1 MNAPIIELN
10 WTFVMVLC
18 NIAILYFILKR
29 FFFEKIRNFMLAREN
44 TIRDAFDSAEAANRT
59 AVEKLESYNRRIA
72 QVETEGR
79 EIIRKAKAKAD
90 VQAKNIL
97 DEASAK
103 AGEML
108 RDAEKEI
115 ERQRI
120 KAVAEMKE
128 EIGMLAIMA
137 AEKIL
142 EKNLER
148 PADQD
153 EMIDKII
160 KEAGTTGWQS

>member
-44 TIRDAFDSAEAANRT
+44 TIRDAFDSADAANRT
-59 AVEKLESYNRRIA
+59 AIDKLETYNRRIA
-72 QVETEGR
+72 QIENEGR

-90 VQAKNIL
+90 AQAKTIL
-97 DEASAK
+97 DEAAQKSA
-103 AGEML
+103 AMV
-108 RDAEKEI
+108 RDAEREI

-120 KAVAEMKE
+120 KAVAEMKD
-128 EIGMLAIMA
+128 EIGVLALLA

-142 EKNLER
+142 EKNLET
-148 PADQD
+148 PVDQD
-153 EMIDKII
+153 EIIDKII
-160 KEAGTTGWQS
+160 KEAGTSGWQN

>member
-10 WTFVMVLC
+10 WGFVMILA

-29 FFFEKIRNFMLAREN
+29 FFFEKIHNFMQAREN
-44 TIRDAFDSAEAANRT
+44 NIKDAFDSADAANRT
-59 AVEKLESYNRRIA
+59 AVEKLEAYNRKIA
-72 QVETEGR
+72 QIENEGR

-90 VQAKNIL
+90 AQAKVIL
-97 DEASAK
+97 DEAALKSA
-103 AGEML
+103 AMV

-120 KAVAEMKE
+120 KAIGEMKE
-128 EIGMLAIMA
+128 EVGMLALLA

-142 EKNLER
+142 EKNLESA
-148 PADQD
+148 ADQD
-153 EMIDKII
+153 EVIDKII
-160 KEAGTTGWQS
+160 KEAGTSGWQN

>member
-59 AVEKLESYNRRIA
+59 AIEKLESYNRRIA
-72 QVETEGR
+72 QAENDGR

-90 VQAKNIL
+90 VQAKAIL

-103 AGEML
+103 AGELL
-108 RDAEKEI
+108 REAEKEI
-115 ERQRI
+115 ERQRA
-120 KAVAEMKE
+120 KAVAEMKA

-142 EKNLER
+142 EKNLEKA
-148 PADQD
+148 ADQD
-153 EMIDKII
+153 EVIDKII